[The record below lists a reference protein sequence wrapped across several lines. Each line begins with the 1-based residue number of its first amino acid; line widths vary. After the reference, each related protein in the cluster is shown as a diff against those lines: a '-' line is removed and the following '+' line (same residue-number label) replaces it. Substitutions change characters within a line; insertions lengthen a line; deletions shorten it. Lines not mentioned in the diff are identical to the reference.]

1 MRWELAPSATG
12 TRLTLSHTVSGPE
25 WLPKVAA
32 GWHICLDVADRWL
45 QGNPVGRIAAQDAM
59 QFGWGTLNDSY
70 TARFAAVLP
79 SK

>member
-1 MRWELAPSATG
+1 MPTASG

-45 QGNPVGRIAAQDAM
+45 HGKPVGRIAAEDAM
-59 QFGWGTLNDSY
+59 RFGWGALNESY
-70 TARFAAVLP
+70 TARFAPVLP
-79 SK
+79 QAE